1 MLSDGMS
8 EPMLQPGRR
17 PRKERRW
24 REAIVTSDAA
34 STVGMLSV
42 ARTKGLAPAG
52 PPAPSA
58 ATCAC
63 GAMPRDLVAN
73 SGFLPVGRLRRPRP
87 AGLFL
92 FAFVATA
99 LYRLLKHAHPNAA
112 LASVA
117 LVT

>member
-17 PRKERRW
+17 PRKGRHW

-34 STVGMLSV
+34 STVGI
-42 ARTKGLAPAG
+42 
-52 PPAPSA
+52 
-58 ATCAC
+58 
-63 GAMPRDLVAN
+63 LVAN

-87 AGLFL
+87 AGLFV

-99 LYRLLKHAHPNAA
+99 LYRLLKHASSAHRPLGPSSAGQFAARAGRCPVSVNAA
-112 LASVA
+112 VRPTRS
-117 LVT
+117 T